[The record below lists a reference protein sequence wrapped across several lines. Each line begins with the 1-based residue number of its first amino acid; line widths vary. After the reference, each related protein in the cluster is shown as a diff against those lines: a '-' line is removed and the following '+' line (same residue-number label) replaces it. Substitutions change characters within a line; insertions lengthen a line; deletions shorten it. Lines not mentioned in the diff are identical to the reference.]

1 MKEIWKDI
9 PNYEGLYQV
18 SNLGRIK
25 SIGRRVSWEFYNKPC
40 ARNHNERIITPEIGK
55 IGYCRVGLCK
65 NGKRTRYNLHRIIA
79 KAFIPNPNNLPTVNH
94 KNGIRTD
101 NRLENLEWA
110 SYSENNMHAWR
121 VLHKKPYNAKAV
133 KCKETGEIFSTM
145 AEAALKYGKYRTSLC
160 QKMKTGNGIFCGL
173 HWEFV

>member
-1 MKEIWKDI
+1 MKEKWKDI

-25 SIGRRVSWEFYNKPC
+25 SIGRRVSWKFYNKPC
-40 ARNHNERIITPEIGK
+40 ARNHNERIIIPEIGK

-110 SYSENNMHAWR
+110 SYRKTICTLVEFYIKN
-121 VLHKKPYNAKAV
+121 LTTPKP
-133 KCKETGEIFSTM
+133 
-145 AEAALKYGKYRTSLC
+145 
-160 QKMKTGNGIFCGL
+160 
-173 HWEFV
+173 